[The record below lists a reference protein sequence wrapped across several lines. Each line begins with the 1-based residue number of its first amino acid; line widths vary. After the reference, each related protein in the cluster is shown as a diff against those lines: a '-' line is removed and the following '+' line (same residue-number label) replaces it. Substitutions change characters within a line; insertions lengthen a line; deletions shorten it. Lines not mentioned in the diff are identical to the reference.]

1 MGYESEQ
8 PGYGAWVGFG
18 GSCVTC
24 EKVIKALCRLYRLL
38 MAKTT
43 ENFALLLKLWF

>member
-18 GSCVTC
+18 GSRVTR
-24 EKVIKALCRLYRLL
+24 EKAIKAFVVFVVFEFQRRPNTLFSY
-38 MAKTT
+38 
-43 ENFALLLKLWF
+43 